1 MRTDADD
8 DADGAG
14 GDRAQ
19 IADASTLTC
28 TLLLDELRKV
38 ILNILLGIVK
48 FYWIYTSISVNTLS
62 F

>member
-14 GDRAQ
+14 GDWAQ

-38 ILNILLGIVK
+38 ILNISLKFVK
-48 FYWIYTSISVNTLS
+48 FCWIYTSVSVNTLS